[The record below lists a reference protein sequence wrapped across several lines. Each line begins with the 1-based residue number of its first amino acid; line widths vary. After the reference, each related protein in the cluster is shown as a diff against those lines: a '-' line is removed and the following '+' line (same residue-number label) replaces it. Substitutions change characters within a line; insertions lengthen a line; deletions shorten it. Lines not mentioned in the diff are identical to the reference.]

1 MHDFSIILVLNIHA
15 NKKFKIFVTNLSQL
29 DSTMMSVSV
38 PMKQHLASPWGR
50 VTIATLPQVNLE
62 SVESLTTYDAR
73 RKCVQYLIGLLL
85 CISSKQYTWRNVKAI
100 FISLVTETRPRQVF
114 RRLYDSSIQHA
125 TPQQMWRTVTAIH
138 QTYSR
143 IWWKQ
148 FFSRLS
154 NCNAPS
160 QLISLFLVT
169 ASLVLLT
176 RC

>member
-15 NKKFKIFVTNLSQL
+15 HKKFKIFVINLSQL
-29 DSTMMSVSV
+29 DSTMMSVCV
-38 PMKQHLASPWGR
+38 PMMQHLASPWGR
-50 VTIATLPQVNLE
+50 VTMATPPQVNLE

-73 RKCVQYLIGLLL
+73 RKCVQYLIGLLR
-85 CISSKQYTWRNVKAI
+85 CISSKRYTWRNVKAI

-114 RRLYDSSIQHA
+114 RRLYDSSMQHA
-125 TPQQMWRTVTAIH
+125 TPQKMWHTVTAIH

-169 ASLVLLT
+169 ASLALLT

>member
-73 RKCVQYLIGLLL
+73 RKCVQYLIRLLRY
-85 CISSKQYTWRNVKAI
+85 ISGKRYTWRNVKAI

-114 RRLYDSSIQHA
+114 RRLYDSSMQHA
-125 TPQQMWRTVTAIH
+125 TPQQMWHTVTVIH

-154 NCNAPS
+154 NCNAQS

-169 ASLVLLT
+169 ASLALLT